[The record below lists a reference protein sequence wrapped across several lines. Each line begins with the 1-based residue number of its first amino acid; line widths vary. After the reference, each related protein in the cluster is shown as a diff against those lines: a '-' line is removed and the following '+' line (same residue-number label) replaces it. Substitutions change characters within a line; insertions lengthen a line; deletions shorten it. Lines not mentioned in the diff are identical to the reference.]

1 MYWCIVIMI
10 SILVNCCNSKVNRYR
25 GGFFFLLERYGLE
38 MGNKDSLKYI
48 EMYWE
53 IVFKIK
59 IRLCI

>member
-1 MYWCIVIMI
+1 MRI
-10 SILVNCCNSKVNRYR
+10 
-25 GGFFFLLERYGLE
+25 FFFIFWGKVERYGLE